1 MIGSTSKWSRAGLL
15 AASILAVL
23 PLLQA
28 GAAERVGQI
37 HERGTRTRALVEDPA
52 RSVLTAGASSR
63 VCESGAKWLRL
74 DFRSLKLRGYDS
86 LVLRSSEG
94 DRQVFQGGQWN
105 NRSFTTRAL
114 RGSCVDIQPYFAD
127 RDSSYRLSS
136 VTSGMRALSQT
147 SIVVAG
153 AGDLCDSTPADCK
166 ATSDLI
172 VNINPDAVFTAG
184 DNAYNDGTLSEY
196 NTRYAPNWGRFKD
209 KTRPTPGN
217 HDYYS
222 TGNWGTGYFDYFNGV
237 GQQNGVAGDRS
248 QGYYSWDVGD
258 WRFVALNTMDGATIS
273 STSDQVKWLRGILE
287 ANPKPCT
294 AAYFHHPLISLGNYT
309 PAAGQK
315 YSYPEVK
322 ALYDALYEHQ
332 VDLVLVGH
340 DHNYQRYIKMNP
352 DLAADPKGFVQVLVG
367 TGGRDF
373 YSVPTANRTNPLL
386 ALRPGSTTDRA
397 VSASTYGVL
406 KLTLSSTGY
415 AGEFVRATNAGN
427 GDFGSSTRP
436 EIFSGTCNKA
446 STGTTYAI
454 SGAVT
459 TATGAAIPNVGIAVS
474 GNNISTSVTTNASG
488 QYSVTGLASGSS
500 YTLTPS
506 LSGYTFSPVSQS
518 VPVNGAN
525 VTGRNFTGT
534 ASSSGG
540 TSLSNGVAVTGL
552 SGAQGATLRYT
563 LQVPAGATNLRFVTT
578 GGTGDAD
585 LYIKFGS
592 PPTTTAYDLRSIND
606 LTNGETINVAVAQAG
621 TYHVLVHGYRAFG
634 GLSLTG
640 SYATGAVGA
649 QTYWNTAA
657 VSIPDFNATGIT
669 SQISVSGRV
678 GNAPS
683 NARVSVNITHP
694 YRGDI
699 RITLIAPNGATYP
712 LKSENSTDSADN
724 INATYQVDLSAHALN
739 GTWRLKVADIW
750 DPDAGTL
757 NNWSITF

>member
-1 MIGSTSKWSRAGLL
+1 MIGNTSKWSRTGLL

-52 RSVLTAGASSR
+52 RSILTAGASSR

-86 LVLRSSEG
+86 LVLRSSGG
-94 DRQVFQGGQWN
+94 DRQIFQGAQWN

-127 RDSSYRLSS
+127 RDSAYRLSS
-136 VTSGMRALSQT
+136 VTSGMRALSET
-147 SIVVAG
+147 SVVVAG

-172 VNINPDAVFTAG
+172 VNINPEMVFTAG

-237 GQQNGVAGDRS
+237 GQQAGVAGDRNK
-248 QGYYSWDVGD
+248 GYYSWDVGD

-273 STSDQVKWLRGILE
+273 STSEQVTWLKQTLA

-309 PAAGQK
+309 PDAGQK

-332 VDLVLVGH
+332 ADLVLVGH

-352 DLAADPKGFVQVLVG
+352 NLEADPKGFVQVLVG

-373 YSVPTANRTNPLL
+373 YPVPTANRTNPLL

-415 AGEFVRATNAGN
+415 TGEFVRATHAGN
-427 GDFGSSTRP
+427 GDLGSTSRP
-436 EIFSGTCNKA
+436 ENFSGTCNKA
-446 STGTTYAI
+446 NTGTTYAI

-459 TATGAAIPNVGIAVS
+459 TSTGAAIPNVR
-474 GNNISTSVTTNASG
+474 ISNGSATVTTNASG
-488 QYSVTGLASGSS
+488 QYSFTGLSNGP

-506 LSGYTFSPVSQS
+506 LSGYTFSPISQS
-518 VPVNGAN
+518 VAINGAN
-525 VTGRNFTGT
+525 VSGRNFTGT
-534 ASSSGG
+534 AVAAGV
-540 TSLSNGVAVTGL
+540 LSNGVPVTGL
-552 SGAQGATLRYT
+552 SGAQGTELRYT
-563 LQVPAGATNLRFVTT
+563 LQVPAGATNLRFVTS
-578 GGTGDAD
+578 GGSGDAD
-585 LYIKFGS
+585 LYVRFGS
-592 PPTTTAYDLRSIND
+592 APTTSDPLKSESS
-606 LTNGETINVAVAQAG
+606 TNAETITIATAQAG
-621 TYHVLVHGYRAFG
+621 TYHVLVRGYSAFSG
-634 GLSLTG
+634 ASLTG
-640 SYATGAVGA
+640 SFTTGSAGV
-649 QTYWNTAA
+649 QTYSNNTAVA
-657 VSIPDFNATGIT
+657 IPDGSATGIE
-669 SQISVSGRV
+669 SRIAVSGRT

-683 NARVSVNITHP
+683 TAQVRVNITHAW
-694 YRGDI
+694 RGDV
-699 RITLIAPNGATYP
+699 RVTLVAPDGTSYP
-712 LKSENSTDSADN
+712 LKAENSSDSADN
-724 INATYQVDLSAHALN
+724 IYQTYQVNLSAEALN
-739 GTWRLKVADIW
+739 GTWTLRVADLW
-750 DPDAGTL
+750 TPDAGRL
-757 NNWSITF
+757 DNWSITF